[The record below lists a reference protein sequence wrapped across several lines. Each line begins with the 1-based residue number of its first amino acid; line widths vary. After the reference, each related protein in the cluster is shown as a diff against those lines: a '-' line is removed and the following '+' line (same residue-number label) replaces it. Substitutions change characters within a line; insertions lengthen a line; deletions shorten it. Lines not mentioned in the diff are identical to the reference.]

1 MAKAKKKAAAKGGK
15 KEAQTWPYYDL
26 GGVALSVSPHPE
38 APDSY
43 ALFVVVGDT
52 GYAVAGYADADDA
65 REAAAVLDEAMSE
78 AQKGHTHG
86 EDCDHNHEELE
97 ISLDD
102 LDDEPKKGKG
112 KAKKAAKPAKKP
124 AAKAKKPAAKAKKKK

>member
-1 MAKAKKKAAAKGGK
+1 MAKKKKAAKGK
-15 KEAQTWPYYDL
+15 SEAQTWPYYDL

-65 REAAAVLDEAMSE
+65 REAAAVLDEAMAE

-86 EDCDHNHEELE
+86 EDCDHNHEEFE
-97 ISLDD
+97 IQLDD
-102 LDDEPKKGKG
+102 LDDEPKKKGG
-112 KAKKAAKPAKKP
+112 KAKKAAKKP
-124 AAKAKKPAAKAKKKK
+124 AAKAKKPVAKAKAKAKKKK